1 MKHILRILA
10 APIILALFASC
21 NSSVREAS
29 QDSSTEIEALI
40 RAEREEHRLVLIT
53 SVPDYHA
60 LFEWDNSGQL
70 SDGRHWG
77 AAHVGDFLTRF
88 TIMQIK
94 TRAKLG
100 RRGDLDAYS
109 ALATSDCTMNKEAG
123 FLGLEDFADCIQRVS
138 ESCDAVIYS
147 DSDDL
152 KTLVAYD
159 MNLTYNDDNT
169 VLALACSPP
178 GPWEG

>member
-40 RAEREEHRLVLIT
+40 RAEWQERRLVLIT

-70 SDGRHWG
+70 LDGRHWG

-88 TIMQIK
+88 TRMQIK

-100 RRGDLDAYS
+100 RRDLDDYR
-109 ALATSDCTMNKEAG
+109 ALATPDCIMNKEAG
-123 FLGLEDFADCIQRVS
+123 FLGLEDFADCIQHVS
-138 ESCDAVIYS
+138 VSCDAVIYS
-147 DSDDL
+147 DSEDL
-152 KTLVAYD
+152 KTLEAYD

-169 VLALACSPP
+169 ALAVPCSPP
-178 GPWEG
+178 GPWKG